1 MKRTLFNLLFLAICG
16 MSTAQTLSVD
26 DVQVLP
32 GTTASYEL
40 KINVEGGAYSGFQYQ
55 MQFPATGFALTSNT
69 TVLPTWQGGVLSV
82 GDLDAEG
89 KTNASAFSSSDK
101 EIPAGD
107 IVIGTVEFQVS
118 DDVALGE
125 YDVTISGFDFL
136 DGTNYVHANG
146 GAPVTFKVKVVD
158 HYSIVLDENSTTAPT
173 ASSEPVDVIVKRTIN
188 ANNWSTICLP
198 FAMTEAQVKKA
209 FGDDVQLGDFSS
221 WSSDEDDDGN
231 IIKLEIGF
239 TDVKEIEA
247 NHPYI
252 IKTSSNIAN
261 FTVESVDIEV
271 EEEPMVQVGKK
282 KSERGYFYGTYT
294 ADTTVPEDNLF
305 LSGNQFWYSTGNTKM
320 KAFRA
325 FFELADVLTDVED
338 GNYSRQITI
347 TFEQDEKI
355 TNISQVENGKS
366 NMSGAIFDLQGRRV
380 NKPVQGIFIKDGKK
394 IFIEK

>member
-16 MSTAQTLSVD
+16 MTTAQTLSVD

-107 IVIGTVEFQVS
+107 IVIGTVEFQVN

-198 FAMTEAQVKKA
+198 FAMTEEQVKTA
-209 FGDDVQLGDFSS
+209 FGNDVQLAEFTGYKATEDGEGNVVEIKVNFS
-221 WSSDEDDDGN
+221 DATA
-231 IIKLEIGF
+231 IA
-239 TDVKEIEA
+239 A
-247 NHPYI
+247 NHPCL
-252 IKTSSNIAN
+252 IKVSENVTQFA
-261 FTVESVDIEV
+261 VEGVDIAP
-271 EEEPMVQVGKK
+271 EEEPTVATVKRTKK
-282 KSERGYFYGTYT
+282 QWSEMIGTY
-294 ADTTVPEDNLF
+294 AATTIEDQMLF
-305 LSGNQFWYSTGNTKM
+305 LSGNKFWYSTGSSKI
-320 KAFRA
+320 KGYRA
-325 FFELADVLTDVED
+325 WFDFYDVLTEVESSSARVSMFFD
-338 GNYSRQITI
+338 EVITDI
-347 TFEQDEKI
+347 NKVSEK
-355 TNISQVENGKS
+355 KS

-394 IFIEK
+394 IIIEN